1 MRLIKGILSGNLR
14 STGIGSLGA
23 GVLEKIADGLRD
35 LLVANDNTYD
45 TQAEELP

>member
-14 STGIGSLGA
+14 STGIESLETGA
-23 GVLEKIADGLRD
+23 WETIADGLRD
-35 LLVANDNTYD
+35 LLVAKDNTYD